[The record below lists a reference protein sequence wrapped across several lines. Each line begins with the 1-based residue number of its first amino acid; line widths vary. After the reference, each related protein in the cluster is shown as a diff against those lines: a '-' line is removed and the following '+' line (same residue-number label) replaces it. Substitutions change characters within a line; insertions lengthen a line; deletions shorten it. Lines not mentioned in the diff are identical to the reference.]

1 MPIYEYRCRGC
12 GDDFEKYVHG
22 PSAKVACPTCQ
33 SGDITRKLS
42 VFGLKS
48 DGNFMSAPTGGGG
61 GCCGGGGGGGPPTPP
76 GRPPSSPRGP
86 PRPPLFVV
94 APRPP
99 RLALRGPHRGRPS
112 R

>member
-12 GDDFEKYVHG
+12 GGDFEKYVHG

-48 DGNFMSAPTGGGG
+48 DGNFMPSPTGGGG
-61 GCCGGGGGGGPPTPP
+61 GCCGGCGAGGPLATR
-76 GRPPSSPRGP
+76 GRPPSPPRGP
-86 PRPPLFVV
+86 PGPSALVWPSPPLV
-94 APRPP
+94 PRPGHP
-99 RLALRGPHRGRPS
+99 APS
-112 R
+112 P